1 MDKHCILIADD
12 DFLTLKILKKA
23 FQELDC
29 EIITAENGQEALQ
42 LCVDQRPSLIISD
55 WHMPVLDG
63 IGLFLQVKNSPH
75 TQHIPFIFLTTSD
88 DEEVKIALLETG
100 VEDYWNKPFNVREI
114 AVRIKKILTRLG
126 TPQQARQPDS
136 SIIDKNATKNINVDK
151 VLNNKYRLIEPLGQG
166 GMGIVYKAQDLVK
179 EQTVALKLLRH
190 EYVSNIVEVRRFARE
205 AAAAMRIK
213 HPNVIETYEYGIIP
227 SGQAYIV
234 MEVLSGTSL
243 MSHLVKHVMVE
254 ATWAAKVMRQV
265 CLGVLAAHEQG
276 VIHRDLKPNNIFLLD
291 DTVITPFIKV
301 LDFGIAFLQNQ
312 SDQEKTEEADLERLT
327 DPNIIVGT
335 PEYMSPEQIRKRDV
349 NKETDI
355 YSLGIIFYEILC
367 GQVPFLGTDVDV
379 LISHINI
386 EPTHIGRKIDIDHKL
401 ANLIMQMLA
410 KDPHNRPCLE
420 EIITVLDSYLV
431 S

>member
-23 FQELDC
+23 FQDLDC

-75 TQHIPFIFLTTSD
+75 THHIPFVFLTTSD

-114 AVRIKKILTRLG
+114 AVRTKKILSRLG
-126 TPQQARQPDS
+126 SPQQARHPDS
-136 SIIDKNATKNINVDK
+136 TLIDQSATKNINIDK
-151 VLNNKYRLIEPLGQG
+151 ILNNKYGLIEPLGQG
-166 GMGIVYKAQDLVK
+166 GMGLVYRAKDLVK
-179 EQTVALKLLRH
+179 QQDVALKLLRH

-205 AAAAMRIK
+205 ASAAMRIK
-213 HPNVIETYEYGIIP
+213 HINVIETYEYGIIP

-243 MSHLVKHVMVE
+243 MSHLIKHVMVD
-254 ATWAAKVMRQV
+254 TRWAAKVMKQV
-265 CLGVLAAHEQG
+265 CLGVLAAHQQG
-276 VIHRDLKPNNIFLLD
+276 VVHRDLKPNNIFLIND
-291 DTVITPFIKV
+291 AVIDPFVKV
-301 LDFGIAFLQNQ
+301 LDFGIAFLQGT
-312 SDQEKTEEADLERLT
+312 SDETDKENDLERLT

-355 YSLGIIFYEILC
+355 YSLGVIFYEILS
-367 GQVPFLGTDVDV
+367 GQVPFLGSEVDI
-379 LISHINI
+379 LISHINT
-386 EPTHIGRKIDIDHKL
+386 EPTHISSKTSIDSKL

-410 KDPHNRPCLE
+410 KDPKNRPQLE
-420 EIITVLDSYLV
+420 EIITTLEHYLV
-431 S
+431 

>member
-12 DFLTLKILKKA
+12 DFLTLKIIKKA

-42 LCVDQRPSLIISD
+42 LCIDQRPSLIISD

-114 AVRIKKILTRLG
+114 AVRTKKILNRLG
-126 TPQQARQPDS
+126 SPQQARQPDS
-136 SIIDKNATKNINVDK
+136 TLIDQNVTKNIHIDK
-151 VLNNKYRLIEPLGQG
+151 ILNNKYRLIEPLGQG
-166 GMGIVYKAQDLVK
+166 GMGIVYRAEDLVK
-179 EQTVALKLLRH
+179 EQHVALKLLRH
-190 EYVSNIVEVRRFARE
+190 EYVSNIIEVRRFARE

-213 HPNVIETYEYGIIP
+213 HLNVIETYEYGIIA

-243 MSHLVKHVMVE
+243 MSYLIKHVRVD
-254 ATWAAKVMRQV
+254 TKWAAQVMKQV
-265 CLGVLAAHEQG
+265 CLGVLAAHQQG
-276 VIHRDLKPNNIFLLD
+276 VVHRDLKPNNIFL
-291 DTVITPFIKV
+291 VSNSVVNPFVKV
-301 LDFGIAFLQNQ
+301 LDFGIAFLQTNPDEIDHE
-312 SDQEKTEEADLERLT
+312 SNNLDRLT

-355 YSLGIIFYEILC
+355 YSLGIIFYEILS
-367 GQVPFLGTDVDV
+367 GQVPFLGSEVDI
-379 LISHINI
+379 LISHINS
-386 EPTHIGRKIDIDHKL
+386 EPVHISNKISIDEKL
-401 ANLIMQMLA
+401 ANLIMQMMS
-410 KDPHNRPCLE
+410 KDPQNRPQLE
-420 EIITVLDSYLV
+420 EIITTLDYYLV
-431 S
+431 